1 MIRIAVYGKGGIGKS
16 TTVANVAAALA
27 EMGLRVMQ
35 IGCDP
40 KADSTILLRHGEAVP
55 AVLDLYN
62 KKKQSLQ
69 LEDMI
74 RIGYNNVICVEA
86 GGPTPGLGCAGRGI
100 ITALEKLKELG
111 AYEVYKPEVVLY
123 DVLGDVVCGG
133 FSMPMRNGYADKVFI
148 LTSGENM
155 AIHAAANIAMAVQ
168 NFKNRGYAGLG
179 GLILN
184 RRDVPR
190 EEKKVAELADDFQT
204 AVIGTLSHS
213 SQVALAEE
221 QQKTLM
227 ECYPES
233 EMAEEYRALAVQMYR
248 ICGGVLKDENDA
260 VRDEYM
266 HKCMDE
272 HMDKYIDEHMDK
284 YTDERMNEHINECMN
299 GQTQEDV

>member
-16 TTVANVAAALA
+16 TTVSNVAAALA
-27 EMGLRVMQ
+27 EMGLKVMQ

-40 KADSTILLRHGEAVP
+40 KADSTILLCHGEAVP

-62 KKKQSLQ
+62 EKKQALQ
-69 LEDMI
+69 LVDMI

-111 AYEVYKPEVVLY
+111 AYEIYKPDVVLY

-133 FSMPMRNGYADKVFI
+133 FSMPMRNGYADKIFI
-148 LTSGENM
+148 ITSGENM

-184 RRDVPR
+184 RREVPR
-190 EEKKVAELADDFQT
+190 EEEKVAELAEDFHT
-204 AVIGTLSHS
+204 SVIGTLSHS
-213 SQVALAEE
+213 EQVVLAEE
-221 QQKTLM
+221 QQRTLM

-248 ICGGVLKDENDA
+248 ICDGALRDGNSAVKDECMSRCVDA
-260 VRDEYM
+260 
-266 HKCMDE
+266 
-272 HMDKYIDEHMDK
+272 
-284 YTDERMNEHINECMN
+284 HI
-299 GQTQEDV
+299 QEEM